1 MKKISVLYVDDA
13 ADLLEI
19 TRLYLEQSGM
29 IEVTVLPDPRQAL
42 EHLRTRSYDAIVS
55 DYEMPGMNGIDFLK
69 TIRKNFDGV
78 PFILFTGK
86 GREEI
91 VIEALNHGADSYIQK
106 GGDPEAQF
114 AELEHKI
121 RSNVQRKWALDA
133 LCESERKYRQVVEN
147 AHEGI
152 YVIQDERI
160 LYSNPRVIE
169 KITECGIPET
179 DFLTQPF
186 FTFIHPDDREMM
198 RDRYYR
204 RIRNGDSFPRYPFR
218 MTNRSGATYWWD
230 VYAVVIEWNGRP
242 ATLNFARNISEHYS
256 LKERLSD
263 TECRYQE
270 LLDLLPKT
278 VIGMDMD
285 FVLTFINRAGEEK
298 WGYASG
304 EMVGR
309 LTLTDLIVGEE
320 RGKIQN
326 ALLKAGVGERI
337 AEQETIA
344 RTRDG
349 RTFPVKIYLSPMVR
363 KSGIAGFLAVCVDIT
378 GFQDARAML
387 EYTNNKLDLMGKIT
401 CHDLRNQLTILD
413 GSLELARTKTTDREV
428 QQHLARIG
436 NVAKNIRIQMSFID
450 QYTKIGSSVPL
461 WQNVEELIRNIHP
474 DLLCGPVQI
483 TTDLDGLEIYTDLLF
498 EKVLYNLF
506 DNSMRHG
513 GRVTGIRFS
522 YRNSGKDLELAYED
536 DGIGIPAPVKAR
548 IFTCGYG
555 RNTGLGLFVI
565 EKILST
571 SGISITETG
580 EPGKGARFVMRVPEG
595 SFRFAP
601 AKGAAPGP

>member
-13 ADLLEI
+13 AELLEI
-19 TRLYLEQSGM
+19 TRVYLEQSGV
-29 IEVTVLPDPRQAL
+29 IEVTVLPDANRAL

-55 DYEMPGMNGIDFLK
+55 DYEMPGMNGIEFLK
-69 TIRKNFDGV
+69 AVRKNFDGV
-78 PFILFTGK
+78 PFILFTGR

-160 LYSNPRVIE
+160 LYSNPRIIE
-169 KITECGIPET
+169 KITECGISET
-179 DFLTQPF
+179 DFLSQSF
-186 FTFIHPDDREMM
+186 LALIHPDDRQMV

-204 RIRNGDSFPRYPFR
+204 RIENGESFPRYPFR

-242 ATLNFARNISEHYS
+242 ATLNFARNISEQHS

-278 VIGMDMD
+278 VIGMDRE
-285 FVLTFINRAGEEK
+285 FVLTFINRAGEQK
-298 WGYASG
+298 WGYDSG

-309 LTLTDLIVGEE
+309 LTISDLIVGEE
-320 RGKIQN
+320 RGRIRN
-326 ALLKAGVGERI
+326 AFLKAGEEKQI

-349 RTFPVKIYLSPMVR
+349 RTFPMKIYLSPMVR

-378 GFQDARAML
+378 GFRDARAML

-413 GSLELARTKTTDREV
+413 GSLELARMKTTDRDI
-428 QQHLARIG
+428 QQYFTRIG
-436 NVAKNIRIQMSFID
+436 TIAKNIRIQMSFIE

-461 WQNVEELIRNIHP
+461 WQNVEELIHTIHP
-474 DLLCGPVQI
+474 DLFCGPVQI
-483 TTDLDGLEIYTDLLF
+483 TADLDGLEIYTDLLF

-506 DNSMRHG
+506 DNSIRHG
-513 GRVTGIRFS
+513 GQVTGIRVF
-522 YRNSGKDLELAYED
+522 YRKTDKDLDLVYED
-536 DGIGIPAPVKAR
+536 DGIGIPASEKPR

-580 EPGKGARFVMRVPEG
+580 EPGKGARFVMRIPDG
-595 SFRFAP
+595 SFRFAS
-601 AKGAAPGP
+601 GL